1 MAIRIIVT
9 GRVQGVWF
17 RGSTRDEAVRIGLKG
32 TVRNLAD
39 GTVEIIAVG
48 ESQLLDELIAWAH
61 NGPPMAAVTH
71 VVVELLPN
79 EPQFRSFEV
88 IH

>member
-1 MAIRIIVT
+1 MIVT

-48 ESQLLDELIAWAH
+48 ESQLLDELIAWTH
-61 NGPPMAAVTH
+61 KGPPMAAVTH
-71 VVVELLPN
+71 VVVEKLPN